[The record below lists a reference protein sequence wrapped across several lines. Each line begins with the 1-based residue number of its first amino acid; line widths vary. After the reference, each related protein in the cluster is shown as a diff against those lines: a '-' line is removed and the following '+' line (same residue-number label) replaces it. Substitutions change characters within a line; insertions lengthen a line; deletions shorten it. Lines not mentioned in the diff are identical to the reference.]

1 MSVEQFIPTLWSVSL
16 TENFRA
22 ISALNAIAKPVQMN
36 HAGKYVINRV
46 GAVQVKP
53 YEGQVVVDALNTT
66 AKELVI
72 TEKEY
77 FALGIDD
84 VQAVQLAADLMQPH
98 VREAAAVMAENVDK
112 HVFGLIRADEEV
124 ASKVV
129 ALTEANAFDEIV
141 KGGMALSK
149 AKVPS
154 QGRIVVM
161 GYDTLE
167 KLTLDPRFTASTHMN
182 VLENG
187 IVEGA
192 RIGGMPILVSP
203 LMEDGDVFI
212 IHESAIAHAQQIDEI
227 EAYRAH
233 DSFSDVVRG
242 LQTYGALIVREEA
255 LFVIKKA

>member
-22 ISALNAIAKPVQMN
+22 ISAINAIAKPVQMN

-46 GAVQVKP
+46 GAVNVKP
-53 YEGQVVVDALNTT
+53 YEGQVVVEQLNTT

-112 HVFGLIRADEEV
+112 HVFGLVRAEGEG
-124 ASKVV
+124 KVV

-203 LMEDGDVFI
+203 LMEEGDVFI

-255 LFVIKKA
+255 LYVIKQA

>member
-1 MSVEQFIPTLWSVSL
+1 MGVEQFIPTLWSVSL

-22 ISALNAIAKPVQMN
+22 ISAINAIAKPVQMN

-46 GAVQVKP
+46 GAVNVKP
-53 YEGQVVVDALNTT
+53 YEGQVVVEQLNTT

-112 HVFGLIRADEEV
+112 HVFGLVRAEGEG
-124 ASKVV
+124 KVV

-255 LFVIKKA
+255 LYVIKQA

>member
-22 ISALNAIAKPVQMN
+22 ISAINAIAKPVQMN

-46 GAVQVKP
+46 GAVNVKP
-53 YEGQVVVDALNTT
+53 YEGQVVVEQLNTT

-112 HVFGLIRADEEV
+112 HVFGLVRAEGEG
-124 ASKVV
+124 KVV

-255 LFVIKKA
+255 LYVIKQA

>member
-22 ISALNAIAKPVQMN
+22 ISAINAIAKPVQMN

-46 GAVQVKP
+46 GAVNVKP
-53 YEGQVVVDALNTT
+53 YEGQVVVEQLNTT

-112 HVFGLIRADEEV
+112 HVFGLVRAEGEG
-124 ASKVV
+124 KVV

-187 IVEGA
+187 IVENA

-203 LMEDGDVFI
+203 LMEEGDVFI

>member
-1 MSVEQFIPTLWSVSL
+1 MAVDQFVPVLWQVAL

-22 ISALNAIAKPVQMN
+22 VSAINAIAKPVQMN
-36 HAGKYVINRV
+36 NAGKYVINRV
-46 GAVQVKP
+46 GAVNVKP

-84 VQAVQLAADLMQPH
+84 VQAVQLAGDLMAPH
-98 VREAAAVMAENVDK
+98 VREASAVMAENVDK
-112 HVFGLIRADEEV
+112 FVFGLIREDANV
-124 ASKVV
+124 QSKAV

-154 QGRIVVM
+154 QARIVVM

-187 IVEGA
+187 IVENA

-203 LMEDGDVFI
+203 LMEEGDVFI

-242 LQTYGALIVREEA
+242 LQTYGALIVRDEA
-255 LFVIKKA
+255 VYVIKKA

>member
-112 HVFGLIRADEEV
+112 HVFGLVRAEGEG
-124 ASKVV
+124 KVV

-255 LFVIKKA
+255 LYVIKQA

>member
-22 ISALNAIAKPVQMN
+22 ISAINAIAKPVQMN
-36 HAGKYVINRV
+36 NAGKYVINRV

-53 YEGQVVVDALNTT
+53 YEGKVVVDQLNTT

-112 HVFGLIRADEEV
+112 HVFGLVRAEGEGK
-124 ASKVV
+124 AV

-203 LMEDGDVFI
+203 LMEEGDVFI

-255 LFVIKKA
+255 LYVIKKA

>member
-22 ISALNAIAKPVQMN
+22 ISAINAIAKPVQMN
-36 HAGKYVINRV
+36 NAGKYVINRV

-53 YEGQVVVDALNTT
+53 YEGKVVVDQLNTT

-112 HVFGLIRADEEV
+112 HVFGLVRAEGEG
-124 ASKVV
+124 KVV

-187 IVEGA
+187 IVENA